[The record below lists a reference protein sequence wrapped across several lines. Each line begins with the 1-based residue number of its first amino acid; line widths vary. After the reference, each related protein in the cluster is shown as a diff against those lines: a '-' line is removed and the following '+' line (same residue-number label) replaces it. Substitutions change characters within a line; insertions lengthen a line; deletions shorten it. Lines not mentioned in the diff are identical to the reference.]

1 MISELPWGVLV
12 ACCVAR
18 SAIEFH
24 ASDRVRPR
32 THTPNWLLDHR
43 IESRCWGLLALVA
56 TAIHFGVMTQW
67 YWAPLLAVLAHYGGV
82 VGAIP
87 FALLVGRSRALPAAY
102 LVWPLCVIWA
112 NIAIHGLAQA
122 QSAR

>member
-12 ACCVAR
+12 ACSVAR

-24 ASDRVRPR
+24 TNDRVRPR

-43 IESRCWGLLALVA
+43 IDSYCLGLLALFA
-56 TAIHFGVMTQW
+56 TAIHLGATTHW
-67 YWAPLLAVLAHYGGV
+67 YWAPLVAVLAHYGGV

-87 FALLVGRSRALPAAY
+87 FALLVGRSRVLPAAY

-112 NIAIHGLAQA
+112 NIAIHGLA
-122 QSAR
+122 